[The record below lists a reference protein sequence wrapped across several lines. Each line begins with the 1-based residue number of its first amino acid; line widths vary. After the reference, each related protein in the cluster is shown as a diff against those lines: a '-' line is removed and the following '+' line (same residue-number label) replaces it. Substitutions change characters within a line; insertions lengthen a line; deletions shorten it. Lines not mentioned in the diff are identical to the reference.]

1 MLSLLVVAAL
11 FPAPEARAVDAYDR
25 LARVERAWPE
35 ARRAGKKQ
43 AISFLYDGQRG
54 LISKNWS
61 MASLAFDRAAAV
73 LEERSLTASDAVCI
87 SPLLAAVQPGSD
99 TTLSCYWA
107 YSSGV
112 SGKVGLAS
120 GSVSGEIAAGSQTE
134 LVFRPARVSPYW
146 IKDHQGTASVEVK
159 AGDRVLSTLVSAV
172 KGYENRAGLLKA
184 SSHPAIQDRVELLK
198 RRDAGR
204 LAWDAPVI
212 QPLFEAEAI
221 EVNQFDPIDM
231 TIHPLIVRGR
241 MELRA
246 VLPPKEDEAVT
257 VVLAFPPAGGDE
269 SWFFVAGNGGQAIRE
284 AMDRRWGFIG
294 LNSRS
299 GSAQAAVDWLTTE
312 MGRKVHQVFVLGQGV
327 GGNIALLSGRLQP
340 LPSAVTVL
348 HPTGGRIPPNMASVP
363 IFAAFGSVESR
374 LSEDVGEQFRKQIG
388 GLAQSKFEL
397 VDPCGEV
404 MIGYEAIGAS
414 FEFFDT
420 AVRAPEGTQ
429 PQG

>member
-1 MLSLLVVAAL
+1 MLSLLVAAA

-25 LARVERAWPE
+25 LARVEQAWPE
-35 ARRAGKKQ
+35 ANRAGKEQ
-43 AISFLYDGQRG
+43 AISFLYDGRRG

-61 MASLAFDRAAAV
+61 MASLAFDRAAAA
-73 LEERSLTASDAVCI
+73 LEERSLRAADAVCV
-87 SPLLAAVQPGSD
+87 SPLLAAGQPGSD

-107 YSSGV
+107 YSTGV
-112 SGKVGLAS
+112 SGKVGLQA
-120 GSVSGEIAAGSQTE
+120 GPVNDEIVAGRLAE
-134 LVFRPARVSPYW
+134 LVFKPSWVSPYW
-146 IKDHQGTASVEVK
+146 IADHQGTASVEVK

-184 SSHPAIQDRVELLK
+184 STHPAVQDRVELLK
-198 RRDAGR
+198 RREEGR
-204 LAWDAPVI
+204 LAWDAPVV

-221 EVNQFDPIDM
+221 EANQLDPIDM
-231 TIHPLIVRGR
+231 TIHPLVVRGR

-269 SWFFVAGNGGQAIRE
+269 SWFFLAGNGGQAVRE

-299 GSAQAAVDWLTTE
+299 GSAQAAVEWLTTE
-312 MGRKVHQVFVLGQGV
+312 MGRDLHQVFVMGQGT
-327 GGNIALLSGRLQP
+327 GANIALLSGRLAP
-340 LPSAVTVL
+340 LPSAAVAL
-348 HPTGGRIPPNMASVP
+348 HPTGGRIPPNMAGVP
-363 IFAAFGSVESR
+363 IFAAFGSVESP
-374 LSEDVGEQFRKQIG
+374 LSKGTAEQFKRQIG
-388 GLAQSKFEL
+388 GLAQSQFEE
-397 VDPCGEV
+397 VDPCGEM
-404 MIGYEAIGAS
+404 MIGYEAVEAS

-420 AVRAPEGTQ
+420 AVRAPEATL